1 MDIENMGEDQKIEE
15 TDIDEEPEE
24 RSFSYRLGEAIGV
37 LLVACVGVIAL
48 ALTAK
53 FVFWLF

>member
-1 MDIENMGEDQKIEE
+1 MDIEDMSAEQK
-15 TDIDEEPEE
+15 PEKE

-48 ALTAK
+48 AVTAK